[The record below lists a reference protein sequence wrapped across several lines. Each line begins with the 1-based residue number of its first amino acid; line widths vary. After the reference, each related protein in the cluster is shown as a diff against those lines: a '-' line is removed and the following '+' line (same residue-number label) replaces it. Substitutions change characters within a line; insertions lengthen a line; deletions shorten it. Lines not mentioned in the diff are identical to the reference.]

1 MEKELISII
10 ASVYKGETY
19 LRECIES
26 VLNQDYQNIE
36 LIMVDDGSP
45 DNSGHIMDEYA
56 RNDSRMRVIH
66 KDNSGVSNSRNVAL
80 KEAKGTYVCLLDQ
93 DDVLAKDYVSYFY
106 RLIKG
111 NDADVA
117 ATPSPCKFFGKV
129 PVGTDAKD
137 YVDIVKGDE
146 AAITM
151 LYHKMV
157 IAPWNK
163 MVSKKLIDNN
173 NIFFQPQFF
182 NGEGFA
188 FSIECFMNA
197 RKVAIGHKKVY
208 YYRVGDPNSGASK
221 FKEEW
226 INSSINAQQ
235 YIKST
240 FRNPSPELMK
250 AWSFSNWHTHCDA
263 LNVMVG
269 CGVEKK
275 YVELYSKIKDICK
288 SEAYRAFFAPISLQQ
303 KFRGILFSIFPY
315 MAAKII
321 NHFRIRKFNK
331 EPNLQKPN
339 SGGANE
345 QVVIIGLQVAAPSC
359 LKLVA

>member
-1 MEKELISII
+1 MEEKELISII
-10 ASVYKGETY
+10 ASVYKGEKY

-45 DNSGHIMDEYA
+45 DNSGQIMDEYA
-56 RNDSRMRVIH
+56 RKDSRMKVIH
-66 KDNSGVSNSRNVAL
+66 KENSGVSNSRNAAL
-80 KEAKGTYVCLLDQ
+80 KESRGSYVCLLDQ

-106 RLIKG
+106 RLIKE
-111 NDADVA
+111 NNAEIA
-117 ATPSPCKFFGKV
+117 ATPSPCKFFGRIPSKNEE
-129 PVGTDAKD
+129 KD
-137 YVDIVKGDE
+137 FVNVVKGE
-146 AAITM
+146 VAAKTM

-163 MVSKKLIDNN
+163 MVSKKLIDDN

-197 RKVAIGHKKVY
+197 QRVAIGHKEVY

-221 FKEEW
+221 FKEAW

-240 FRNPSPELMK
+240 FINPSSELMK
-250 AWSFSNWHTHCDA
+250 AWAFSNWHTHCDA

-269 CGVEKK
+269 CGVEEK
-275 YVELYSKIKDICK
+275 YKDLYSKIKNICK
-288 SEAYRAFFAPISLQQ
+288 SEATRAFLAPISLQQ
-303 KFRGILFSIFPY
+303 KLRGLLFLISPY
-315 MAAKII
+315 MAAKVI
-321 NHFRIRKFNK
+321 NHFRIRKFSK
-331 EPNLQKPN
+331 DDAQLIPN
-339 SGGANE
+339 SGG
-345 QVVIIGLQVAAPSC
+345 QMS
-359 LKLVA
+359 KL